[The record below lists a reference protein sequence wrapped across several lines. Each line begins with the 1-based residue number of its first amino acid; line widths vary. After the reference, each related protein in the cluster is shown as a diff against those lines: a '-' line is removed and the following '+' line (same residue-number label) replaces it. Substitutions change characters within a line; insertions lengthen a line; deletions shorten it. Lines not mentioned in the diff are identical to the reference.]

1 MAKRRVNPNRMELL
15 KLKGQLRTARRGH
28 KLLKDKRDELM
39 RLFLDL
45 VRKTADLRTQVE
57 DLLDKA
63 NQEMVLARATMQA
76 AVVESALL
84 TGLPPLQLEVSEV
97 NTMSVISPVFKLPS
111 AGDEGGADTDTDAV
125 SLALGSGNLPY
136 GMTSVSGE
144 LDQAIDALREVFPLL
159 LELAEKENQAM
170 LMAMEIERTRRRVNS
185 LEYVLIPELLEL
197 IVSIT
202 MKMEEN
208 ERGNLTR
215 LMKVKDMI
223 VEARLEHKKQAKL
236 QFEASPLSVIL

>member
-15 KLKGQLRTARRGH
+15 KLKDQLRTARRGH

-45 VRKTADLRTQVE
+45 VRTTADLRIRVE

-97 NTMSVISPVFKLPS
+97 NTMSVISPLFKLPS
-111 AGDEGGADTDTDAV
+111 AGNEDETDTDAV
-125 SLALGSGNLPY
+125 KLALGSGDLPY

-197 IVSIT
+197 IASIT

-223 VEARLEHKKQAKL
+223 VEARLEQKKQAKL
-236 QFEASPLSVIL
+236 QS

>member
-15 KLKGQLRTARRGH
+15 KLKDQLRTARRGH

-45 VRKTADLRTQVE
+45 VRTTADLRIRVE

-111 AGDEGGADTDTDAV
+111 AGNEDETDADAV
-125 SLALGSGNLPY
+125 KLALGSGDLPY

-197 IVSIT
+197 IASIT

-223 VEARLEHKKQAKL
+223 VEARLEQKKQAKL
-236 QFEASPLSVIL
+236 QF

>member
-15 KLKGQLRTARRGH
+15 KLKNQLRTARRGH

-45 VRKTADLRTQVE
+45 VRTTADLRIRVE

-111 AGDEGGADTDTDAV
+111 AGNEDETDTDAV
-125 SLALGSGNLPY
+125 AVKLALGSGDLPY

-197 IVSIT
+197 IASIT

-223 VEARLEHKKQAKL
+223 VEARLEQKKQAKL
-236 QFEASPLSVIL
+236 QS

>member
-15 KLKGQLRTARRGH
+15 KLKNQLRTARRGH

-45 VRKTADLRTQVE
+45 VRTTADLRIRVE

-111 AGDEGGADTDTDAV
+111 AGDEGGMDTDAV
-125 SLALGSGNLPY
+125 KLALGSGDLPY

-223 VEARLEHKKQAKL
+223 VETRLEQKKQAGL
-236 QFEASPLSVIL
+236 QS

>member
-15 KLKGQLRTARRGH
+15 KLKDQLRTARRGH

-45 VRKTADLRTQVE
+45 VRTTADLRIRVE

-111 AGDEGGADTDTDAV
+111 AGNEDETDADAV
-125 SLALGSGNLPY
+125 KLALGSGDLPY

-197 IVSIT
+197 IASIT

-223 VEARLEHKKQAKL
+223 VEARLEQKKQAKL
-236 QFEASPLSVIL
+236 QS

>member
-15 KLKGQLRTARRGH
+15 KLKNQLRTARRGH

-45 VRKTADLRTQVE
+45 VRTTADLRIRVE

-111 AGDEGGADTDTDAV
+111 AGDEGGTDTDAV
-125 SLALGSGNLPY
+125 KLALGSGDLPY

-223 VEARLEHKKQAKL
+223 VEARLEQKKQSKP
-236 QFEASPLSVIL
+236 QS

>member
-15 KLKGQLRTARRGH
+15 KLKNQLRTARRGH

-45 VRKTADLRTQVE
+45 VRTTADLRIRVE

-111 AGDEGGADTDTDAV
+111 AGNEDETDADAV
-125 SLALGSGNLPY
+125 KLALGSGDLPY

-197 IVSIT
+197 IASIT

-223 VEARLEHKKQAKL
+223 VEARLEQKKQAKL
-236 QFEASPLSVIL
+236 QF